1 MLTFVVYYR
10 IHLNLNLEAS
20 ARQWPNNKPHQ
31 FEVGVGGDP
40 TLKPYTLMG
49 FLSSWVHKRFLNM
62 NKSFLK
68 AGTPDLS
75 GSAPFPMNQTDFE
88 GSLNVLEHFYPKRGL
103 LIVVLMVFFEKAKN
117 QTVCPYLWEILDT
130 VTVNTKLGL
139 RPVHKVTLANNTIYS
154 FFGSM
159 YQRSVH
165 VHKSGLN
172 SSGWRKWHK
181 FACTTVFL
189 GWTSPPVQ
197 TIAISRHAHRQIYTY
212 NCNIYVYRWI
222 YILAIHAHLNWIILD
237 WRPQL
242 YTE

>member
-31 FEVGVGGDP
+31 FEVGGGGSHPETIRTYGISVILGSQAFSEYEQKFPKSWNIRLFRLCSICNESDR
-40 TLKPYTLMG
+40 LWRLIECSWA
-49 FLSSWVHKRFLNM
+49 FLSKKRL
-62 NKSFLK
+62 
-68 AGTPDLS
+68 THS
-75 GSAPFPMNQTDFE
+75 GAN
-88 GSLNVLEHFYPKRGL
+88 G
-103 LIVVLMVFFEKAKN
+103 FFEKAKN

-139 RPVHKVTLANNTIYS
+139 RPVHKVTLTNNAIYS

-172 SSGWRKWHK
+172 SSRWRKWHK
-181 FACTTVFL
+181 FASTTVFL